1 MHALMRSLVAH
12 EADVQGV
19 VVGEAVC
26 MCGRVQ
32 GDEHYFVDDAHI
44 SLISLPAARKNWAA
58 KNP

>member
-19 VVGEAVC
+19 VVGEAGVC

-32 GDEHYFVDDAHI
+32 GDEHYFIDASHV
-44 SLISLPAARKNWAA
+44 S
-58 KNP
+58 